1 MLKKL
6 ILATA
11 LCAFSF
17 AAAAA
22 SVSVSNKTV
31 TIQFANGKYFT
42 KNYSTACPNG
52 GVGVSTYN
60 VNGYER
66 VEIYCAKFTSLPYPP
81 YYNLSKTLLETV
93 YDR

>member
-11 LCAFSF
+11 LSAFAF

-22 SVSVSNKTV
+22 TVNVSNKTV
-31 TIQFANGKYFT
+31 SIQFANGKTFA
-42 KNYSTACPNG
+42 KDYSSSCVRG
-52 GVGVSTYN
+52 GIGVSSYN
-60 VNGYER
+60 INGYER
-66 VEIYCAKFTSLPYPP
+66 VEIYCATFTSLPYPP
-81 YYNLSKTLLETV
+81 YYNVNKVLLETV